1 MSVKGGED
9 VEGKVIEQK
18 AYTLLQ
24 EAIKER
30 ASDVHFVPTGEQ
42 YTIYFQT
49 VTTRRPIDRFP
60 IEYGKRLIA
69 HFKFLSR
76 LDVTESRSPQS
87 GAFERTID
95 EKTYDVRLSTLPA
108 FPHESAVLRIQLQ
121 EQLIPLERIAWKKK
135 WYESLVSILRAK
147 QGLFLVTGAT
157 GTGKTTTLY
166 AMADYAVRTDGR
178 HVMTL
183 EDPIERR
190 LPHLLQVEVNDKR
203 QFGYEE
209 GLRAMLRH
217 VPDVIVLGE
226 IREEKVAHTAV
237 RAALTGHLVLATVH
251 SSSLDGILY
260 RMLDFGISFELLR
273 QTMLGGLTQTLH
285 CKGDHLRPHLTL
297 LCGHSLTEAFQRI
310 ERRTIARER
319 TVESMAFEQVI
330 DTKRHRTRA

>member
-1 MSVKGGED
+1 M
-9 VEGKVIEQK
+9 EGKVIEQK
-18 AYTLLQ
+18 AYVLLK

-30 ASDVHFVPTGEQ
+30 VSDVHFVPTGEQ

-49 VTTRRPIDRFP
+49 VADRRMADRFP
-60 IEYGKRLIA
+60 LEYGKRLIA

-76 LDVTESRSPQS
+76 LDVTESRYPQS

-121 EQLIPLERIAWKKK
+121 EQLIPLEQIAWKRQ
-135 WYESLVSILRAK
+135 WYESLISILRTK

-166 AMADYAVRTDGR
+166 AMADYAVRTYRR

-190 LPHLLQVEVNDKR
+190 LPHLLQVAVDDKR

-217 VPDVIVLGE
+217 APDVIVLGE

-273 QTMLGGLTQTLH
+273 QTLLGGLTQTLH
-285 CKGDHLRPHLTL
+285 WDGDDLRPHLTML
-297 LCGHSLTEAFQRI
+297 YGRSLTEAFHQM
-310 ERRTIARER
+310 ERRTIARDR
-319 TVESMAFEQVI
+319 TGEPVAFEQFI

>member
-1 MSVKGGED
+1 MERQI
-9 VEGKVIEQK
+9 IEQK
-18 AYTLLQ
+18 AYDLL
-24 EAIKER
+24 EWAIEER
-30 ASDVHFVPTGEQ
+30 TSDVHFVPTGER
-42 YTIYFQT
+42 YTMYFQT
-49 VTTRRPIDRFP
+49 VVSRQAVEQLP

-76 LDVTESRSPQS
+76 LDVTESRYPQS
-87 GAFERTID
+87 GAFDRTID
-95 EKTYDVRLSTLPA
+95 GKTYDVRLSTLPA

-121 EQLIPLERIAWKKK
+121 EQLIPLEQVAWKTE

-166 AMADYAVRTDGR
+166 AMADYAARMDGR

-190 LPHLLQVEVNDKR
+190 LPHLLQVEVNEKR

-209 GLRAMLRH
+209 GLQAMLRH

-260 RMLDFGISFELLR
+260 RMFDFGISFELLR
-273 QTMLGGLTQTLH
+273 QTMLGGLTQTLRWED
-285 CKGDHLRPHLTL
+285 GRLRSQLTM
-297 LCGHSLTEAFQRI
+297 LCGDALTEAFQRM
-310 ERRTIARER
+310 ERRTIAHER
-319 TVESMAFEQVI
+319 PVESMAFEQI
-330 DTKRHRTRA
+330 INARRHRTRA